1 VCGPTGS
8 GKTTSLYST
17 LTRLNSPE
25 KKIITL
31 EDPIEYQLK
40 GVNQIQINP
49 KTGLTFANGL
59 RSIVRQDPD
68 IILVGEI
75 RDLETAEIAVQSALT
90 GHLLFSTLHTND
102 SVGAIA
108 RLLDMGVESFLLNST
123 LLGVL
128 SQRLVRVIC
137 PHCKTAVEPDRRQ
150 IASMGL
156 DPEDIHVM
164 AIYEGKGCDQC
175 QGTGYLGRIGIF
187 EYLQIDDEIRE
198 LIGAKA
204 SSEKIRDVAVKK
216 GLITLREDGWEKV
229 KKGIT
234 TISEVLRVTLED

>member
-1 VCGPTGS
+1 
-8 GKTTSLYST
+8 
-17 LTRLNSPE
+17 
-25 KKIITL
+25 
-31 EDPIEYQLK
+31 LK

-75 RDLETAEIAVQSALT
+75 RDRETAEIAVQSALT

-102 SVGAIA
+102 SVGAIT

-137 PHCKTAVEPDRRQ
+137 PHCKTAIEPDKRQ

-156 DPEDIHVM
+156 GPEDARVM
-164 AIYEGKGCDQC
+164 VIYEGRGCDQC
-175 QGTGYLGRIGIF
+175 RGTGYLGRIGIF

-198 LIGAKA
+198 LIGTKA
-204 SSEKIRDVAVKK
+204 SSEKIRDVAITK
-216 GLITLREDGWEKV
+216 GLITLREDGWKKV
-229 KKGIT
+229 KTGIT
-234 TISEVLRVTLED
+234 TMSEVLRVTLED

>member
-1 VCGPTGS
+1 
-8 GKTTSLYST
+8 
-17 LTRLNSPE
+17 
-25 KKIITL
+25 
-31 EDPIEYQLK
+31 
-40 GVNQIQINP
+40 
-49 KTGLTFANGL
+49 
-59 RSIVRQDPD
+59 
-68 IILVGEI
+68 
-75 RDLETAEIAVQSALT
+75 
-90 GHLLFSTLHTND
+90 
-102 SVGAIA
+102 
-108 RLLDMGVESFLLNST
+108 
-123 LLGVL
+123 
-128 SQRLVRVIC
+128 
-137 PHCKTAVEPDRRQ
+137 
-150 IASMGL
+150 MGL
-156 DPEDIHVM
+156 EPEDIHVM